1 MSFPRCSHGTC
12 KRQLITD
19 ECHPEYDKDQYFANG
34 KLKSLCSVCRAKSKH
49 MQRQK
54 RCTQERERTRDLN
67 AAEAFRQLL
76 LENPE
81 AFEIPEHQDQQF
93 PTPLS
98 DESENED
105 GFRLTFPDEDDDA
118 EDSVGGGFDE
128 ENDEPSYEEPDL
140 SGVYDAEEHRLFY
153 ILDVNSFKD
162 INAAFLR
169 EAEEKGARE
178 GICSEEFKTAC
189 AKCWDL
195 IYWIVENQGR
205 DLEDPCILEASDIY
219 NDRDCHPLA
228 LEDMPRSSY
237 REQMAPEPE
246 IYYQQ
251 PVIDLIDNR
260 SMRSF
265 ASNDSIA
272 LSDRFV
278 NGRKHILWFHK
289 LLSNIA
295 SMSVRF
301 WLMIGDIAEALYGM
315 GYFYG
320 FVFAA
325 IIISIVFPSQVSFVL
340 GNIFGILHKV
350 FDGNSIMAAKE
361 F

>member
-19 ECHPEYDKDQYFANG
+19 ESHPEYDKDQFFANG
-34 KLKSLCSVCRAKSKH
+34 KLKSLCSVCRARSKH
-49 MQRQK
+49 TQRQRRGNTK
-54 RCTQERERTRDLN
+54 RERERDLN
-67 AAEAFRQLL
+67 ASEAFKQLL
-76 LENPE
+76 LEHSQ
-81 AFEIPEHQDQQF
+81 AFTIPEHQDKQF
-93 PTPLS
+93 PTPKFDDS
-98 DESENED
+98 DSEDN
-105 GFRLTFPDEDDDA
+105 DEDD
-118 EDSVGGGFDE
+118 EDVEEIDVEVSDE
-128 ENDEPSYEEPDL
+128 ENDERSYEEPMLPDH

-153 ILDVNSFKD
+153 VLDVNSFKD

-169 EAEEKGARE
+169 LAEKKGARE
-178 GICSEEFKTAC
+178 GISTEEFKTAC
-189 AKCWDL
+189 AKCWKL
-195 IYWIVENQGR
+195 IYSIVENQGL
-205 DLEDPCILEASDIY
+205 DLEDPCILEACDIY

-301 WLMIGDIAEALYGM
+301 WLMIGDIAEAVYGM

-340 GNIFGILHKV
+340 GNVFGILHKV
-350 FDGNSIMAAKE
+350 FDGNSIMAKE